1 MVGFPGETDEEFEQ
15 TRAFIE
21 RLPFTYLHIFPY
33 SERPGTPAAERKD
46 QVPLPVRRARGR
58 ILKELGL
65 AKNAAFR
72 RSMLGRTLPAVTLQ
86 DPAFAMTTNYLK
98 VDLANR
104 RLPRELI
111 DVEIGGVSETGL
123 QERVLFPV
131 LF

>member
-1 MVGFPGETDEEFEQ
+1 MVGFPGETEAEFEQ

-33 SERPGTPAAERKD
+33 SERPGTPAAERQD
-46 QVPLPVRRARGR
+46 QVALAVRRARGR
-58 ILKELGL
+58 MLKELGL

-98 VDLANR
+98 VDLARR

-111 DVEIGGVSETGL
+111 DVEIGGVSEAGL
-123 QERVLFPV
+123 RERVPFP
-131 LF
+131 LL

>member
-1 MVGFPGETDEEFEQ
+1 MPWAAIGADARAGSRGETDEEFEQ

-46 QVPLPVRRARGR
+46 QVPPAVRRARGR

-72 RSMLGRTLPAVTLQ
+72 QSMVGRTLPAVTLQ
-86 DPAFAMTTNYLK
+86 YPAF
-98 VDLANR
+98 
-104 RLPRELI
+104 
-111 DVEIGGVSETGL
+111 
-123 QERVLFPV
+123 
-131 LF
+131 